1 MSTEKCLSGTAIH
14 HPLISDYSNAYM
26 EFVASS
32 TSDICVKYFWA
43 WVKLSRIN
51 ATNLPKSGLISPKT
65 AGVSL
70 YWVISCTKTDNLG
83 GGVYSYLG
91 DAHME
96 TTHFKKGLP

>member
-43 WVKLSRIN
+43 WVKLSKIN
-51 ATNLPKSGLISPKT
+51 ATNYPVKFAEIRLEFSQ
-65 AGVSL
+65 
-70 YWVISCTKTDNLG
+70 DNWSEFVLG
-83 GGVYSYLG
+83 NKL
-91 DAHME
+91 H
-96 TTHFKKGLP
+96 KN